1 MVLSLLRPVSSPPSG
16 RVSLVAWSERG
27 GEDIFSALHQCS
39 LRLSPSLSEPCLP
52 LLLHIYFIG
61 GRRGERLPVPSCC
74 PSPSFSGR
82 GNRGKETSFLLLIEC
97 LEWDRQT
104 GRYRKQT
111 NRGAYINIRTSH
123 VGIRL
128 EREEKF
134 VVGSNSFHIITIV
147 TNNLEETGNIIVKRS
162 CCMLQPSMNRA
173 QNSLG
178 RERSFY
184 VVHFLI

>member
-1 MVLSLLRPVSSPPSG
+1 M
-16 RVSLVAWSERG
+16 ERKGKG
-27 GEDIFSALHQCS
+27 GFFSALHQCLLLPPLS
-39 LRLSPSLSEPCLP
+39 FRALSPAFAPYLF
-52 LLLHIYFIG
+52 HRG
-61 GRRGERLPVPSCC
+61 RGERLPVPSCC
-74 PSPSFSGR
+74 PSPSFSLR

-123 VGIRL
+123 LGIRL

-134 VVGSNSFHIITIV
+134 IEGSNSFHIITIV
-147 TNNLEETGNIIVKRS
+147 TNNVVETGNIIVKRS

-184 VVHFLI
+184 VIHFLI